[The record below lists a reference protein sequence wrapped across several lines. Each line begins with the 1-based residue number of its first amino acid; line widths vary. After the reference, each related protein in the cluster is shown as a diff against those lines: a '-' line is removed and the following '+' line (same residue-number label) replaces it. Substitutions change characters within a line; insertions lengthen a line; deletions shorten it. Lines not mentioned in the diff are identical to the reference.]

1 MYEMSRDTKT
11 TAHAETE
18 ARTGDAADEA
28 EARARD
34 IAEQA
39 DLRGRE
45 SAERAE
51 ARARE
56 AAERAD
62 EQARRAG
69 EQAEEGALR
78 AAERAAA
85 AGERAL
91 AKTARAQDRAAQAMD
106 RAAAAEARAGEQT
119 ARAVERAER
128 AGGRGSRTAAD
139 EAASIWLRPEPNS
152 RRPSHTRA
160 EIAAA
165 ALAIADAE
173 GFDAVSMRRV
183 AQQLGAGTMTLYHYV
198 RNKDELITL
207 MFDAV
212 MGEVLIPEEELTG
225 GWRHAVERI
234 SISSREAFR
243 RHDWA
248 LERLGDGR
256 PGPNGMRHFEQSLT
270 AIADLDLPPYEK
282 FELIGLID
290 DYVFGYSLRE
300 AEELVE
306 HERGWS
312 QETLDFFQQQLD
324 SGDYPL
330 IRDFLGADVDVGIKR
345 VIEYVSREGRFE
357 RGLERL
363 LDGIEAH
370 VALQGAENSSK

>member
-1 MYEMSRDTKT
+1 MYEMSGDTKST
-11 TAHAETE
+11 V
-18 ARTGDAADEA
+18 
-28 EARARD
+28 
-34 IAEQA
+34 
-39 DLRGRE
+39 
-45 SAERAE
+45 ERAE
-51 ARARE
+51 
-56 AAERAD
+56 

-69 EQAEEGALR
+69 
-78 AAERAAA
+78 ERAAA

-91 AKTARAQDRAAQAMD
+91 EKTARAQDRAAQAME
-106 RAAAAEARAGEQT
+106 RAAAAEARAAEST
-119 ARAVERAER
+119 ARAIERAER
-128 AGGRGSRTAAD
+128 AGRRTKQD
-139 EAASIWLRPEPNS
+139 EAASIWLRPEPSS
-152 RRPSHTRA
+152 RRSSHTRTD
-160 EIAAA
+160 IAAA

-183 AQQLGAGTMTLYHYV
+183 AQQLDAGTMTLYHYV

-225 GWRHAVERI
+225 GWRGAIERI
-234 SISSREAFR
+234 AVRSRETFR
-243 RHDWA
+243 RHGWS

-256 PGPNGMRHFEQSLT
+256 PGPNGMRHFEQSLA
-270 AIADLDLPPYEK
+270 AIADLELPPYEK

-300 AEELVE
+300 AEELIE

-330 IRDFLGADVDVGIKR
+330 IRDFLGTDVDVGIKR
-345 VIEYVSREGRFE
+345 VIDYVGREGRFE

-370 VALQGAENSSK
+370 VAAGRGDGGSKNSGK